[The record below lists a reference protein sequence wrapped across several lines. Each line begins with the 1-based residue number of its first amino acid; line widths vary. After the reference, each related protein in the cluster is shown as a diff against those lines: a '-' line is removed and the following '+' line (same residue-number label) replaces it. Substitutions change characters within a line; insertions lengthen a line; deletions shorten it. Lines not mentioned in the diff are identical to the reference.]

1 MGNILG
7 QQQNANNAATGG
19 AQPDTK
25 RPHPPEMDPSDSI
38 SLYAESSGPLV
49 REDGH
54 YNDSSVPKEASFVA
68 VTQATTDNMSDLF
81 PQKSSSHGTAS
92 KRGVEQQLDV
102 AEDIFAQVEE
112 EMLSI
117 ESFGEKILE
126 NLAKR
131 VVSQFQLDP
140 NYISK
145 EMLNRNNLPENC
157 AEISVPAM
165 NAMIKEIKNFESI
178 CPAERRDY
186 NIQANIMRATA
197 AITQMADMVLVADQ
211 GGKMANSK
219 KLIRSALDGV
229 IFLGQAQSL
238 LNNARKINVRGIL
251 AEDTWHICSLDKK
264 PTQFLFGDD
273 VSKSI
278 KESKEMHHLSSGLG
292 QKLPVKKRKH
302 FTPQHLPM

>member
-1 MGNILG
+1 M
-7 QQQNANNAATGG
+7 
-19 AQPDTK
+19 
-25 RPHPPEMDPSDSI
+25 
-38 SLYAESSGPLV
+38 
-49 REDGH
+49 
-54 YNDSSVPKEASFVA
+54 A

-92 KRGVEQQLDV
+92 KKGVEQQLDV
-102 AEDIFAQVEE
+102 AEDILAQVEE
-112 EMLSI
+112 EMPSI

-178 CPAERRDY
+178 RPAERRYY
-186 NIQANIMRATA
+186 NIQTNIMRATA

-211 GGKMANSK
+211 GGKMADSK

-251 AEDTWHICSLDKK
+251 AEDTRHICSLDKK

-278 KESKEMHHLSSGLG
+278 KESKEMHRLSSGLG
-292 QKLPVKKRKH
+292 QKLPVKKKTFYPPTSTYVRPNQNYGFGNKNGSQQSFLNRGRRAIRGRRNFNARK
-302 FTPQHLPM
+302 